1 MKILKKILKW
11 LGIVLLLLI
20 IFIIVAPFIFKDKII
35 SFVKE
40 EANKQLNAKV
50 DFGEFDLTLLSSF
63 PAFTL
68 SIDKVSV
75 ANVGDFAGDTLFS
88 VKNLTATVDL
98 MSVIKGE
105 QYKIRSVTLDSPR
118 ILAEV
123 LSNGKANWDITKP
136 SATPTA
142 AASSEPTKF
151 KMNLKKLEIKNA
163 HIIYDDASLGMYS
176 ALENFFEDFH
186 FEIN

>member
-35 SFVKE
+35 AIAKE

-50 DFGEFDLTLLSSF
+50 DFGEFDLTLFKSF
-63 PAFTL
+63 PNFSL

-75 ANVGDFAGDTLFS
+75 ANIGDFQGDTLLS
-88 VKNLTATVDL
+88 VKNLSATVDL

-105 QYKIRSVTLDSPR
+105 QYKIRGILLDNPR
-118 ILAEV
+118 IHAIV

-136 SATPTA
+136 DSSKTPA
-142 AASSEPTKF
+142 AASEPTKF
-151 KMNLKKLEIKNA
+151 K
-163 HIIYDDASLGMYS
+163 
-176 ALENFFEDFH
+176 
-186 FEIN
+186 